1 MQSVKDSIKS
11 EFNRFGIDSTKKEK
25 CPVCNYG
32 SRITVIV
39 NGQEKSHCKYCED
52 RKLVEK
58 MNIPETEEEYKRLK
72 TNDKTSYFMRLPNDI
87 RNAKLNDY
95 DAKTDEQKDAK
106 RTAIDFI
113 TNFDKKR
120 SLVMSGDPGIGK
132 THIAVAIT
140 NALAKDNS
148 VLFLKSTNLLD
159 LI

>member
-11 EFNRFGIDSTKKEK
+11 EYNRFGIDSTKKEK

-87 RNAKLNDY
+87 RNAKSEEHTSELQSRFDLVCRLLLEKKNLKL
-95 DAKTDEQKDAK
+95 KT
-106 RTAIDFI
+106 
-113 TNFDKKR
+113 
-120 SLVMSGDPGIGK
+120 V
-132 THIAVAIT
+132 VAIKY
-140 NALAKDNS
+140 LI
-148 VLFLKSTNLLD
+148 VLLD
-159 LI
+159 